1 MKHALLVTHPSIHD
15 AIIEQFS
22 LAPTPIE
29 GLGEIY
35 ANETVFLIQA
45 RNSKEDVVARY
56 DAIQNTLHP
65 SHTFFAFFGT
75 SINPERR
82 EGDVIL
88 PNVFFAFDSIL
99 HTAEIT
105 KENRDSFLKNAFFL
119 EHYDRQEDLDF
130 THFGLSIGGIVL
142 SETPT
147 LSPELATKLHIA
159 YEADFFD
166 DFSYALVKRSI
177 EKGLGE
183 NFFPVGLV
191 HAGKVNP
198 NLKGKNKEITCSKTL
213 GSILTYLVEKADKK
227 KVFNFEG

>member
-1 MKHALLVTHPSIHD
+1 MKHALLVTNPSIHD

-22 LAPTPIE
+22 LTPTPIE

-35 ANETVFLIQA
+35 ANETIFLIQA
-45 RNSKEDVVARY
+45 RDSKEDILARY
-56 DAIQNTLHP
+56 DAIQTKLAPN
-65 SHTFFAFFGT
+65 HTFFAFFGT

-119 EHYDRQEDLDF
+119 EHYDHQEDLDF
-130 THFGLSIGGIVL
+130 EQFGLSIGGIAL

-177 EKGLGE
+177 EKGIGE
-183 NFFPVGLV
+183 LFFPVGLI
-191 HAGKVNP
+191 ASGKTNP
-198 NLKGKNKEITCSKTL
+198 NLKGKKKELFYPKTIA
-213 GSILTYLVEKADKK
+213 SILAYLIAKADKNRA
-227 KVFNFEG
+227 FNYEG